1 MFADGQLHQLQV
13 QVVQVA
19 DQVERMLQ
27 VPFLVL
33 AFLVQEV
40 GDVHVPQQVDVLL
53 LLGDVLAGGDQCR
66 EDRLGTELQ
75 RPQQVFQL
83 PEVKNVFG
91 DVLPPLGLCYIHVVC
106 VFLCNLS
113 CAFVQ
118 DALMCFLCKKAISS
132 TFG

>member
-1 MFADGQLHQLQV
+1 M
-13 QVVQVA
+13 QVVQIA

-33 AFLVQEV
+33 AFLMQEV

-53 LLGDVLAGGDQCR
+53 LLGDVLAGGDQRR
-66 EDRLGTELQ
+66 ENRLGAELQ

-83 PEVKNVFG
+83 PEIKDVFG
-91 DVLPPLGLCYIHVVC
+91 DVLPPLDLCYIHVVC

-118 DALMCFLCKKAISS
+118 EAVMCF
-132 TFG
+132 